1 MDKFLRD
8 FLDALPVFLCI
19 ADEETMRPVYY
30 NSTAGES
37 MASMSD
43 EGKRDFINDIIKY
56 KNILKFCEGANNER
70 GRWFD
75 LSNTKC
81 EWLDG
86 RQHILITGVDNSKSI
101 TNEEMMTIAN
111 YTDSLTGIYNRKIGL
126 EMLTKFVNELK
137 PGSLPFTA
145 CFVDLNDLKYV
156 NDKFGH
162 QWGDKYI
169 TTVVGEIKKSI
180 RLSDVFARMGGDE
193 FLVIF
198 PRCTSDIV
206 IKIFEDVS
214 KQLDEVNNNNNPKT
228 YYSISYGILEV
239 SAECNHNVE
248 SILSEAGAIMY
259 KMKNEYK
266 AIRTLPE

>member
-1 MDKFLRD
+1 MDSFLRN
-8 FLDALPVFLCI
+8 FMDALPIFICV
-19 ADEETMRPVYY
+19 ADEETMTPVYC
-30 NSTAGES
+30 NNTAEES
-37 MASMSD
+37 LENMSEQD
-43 EGKRDFINDIIKY
+43 KCDFINDVLKY
-56 KNILKFCEGANNER
+56 DNILKYCEGVSTER

-75 LSNTKC
+75 LRSTKC

-86 RQHILITGVDNSKSI
+86 KQHILITGIDNSKSI
-101 TNEEMMTIAN
+101 TNEELMTIAN

-137 PGSLPFTA
+137 LDSPPFTV

-156 NDKFGH
+156 NDKYGH
-162 QWGDKYI
+162 QSGDKYI
-169 TTVVGEIKKSI
+169 KTVVENIKKCI

-198 PRCTSDIV
+198 PKCTSDIV
-206 IKIFEDVS
+206 INIFDDVS
-214 KQLDEVNNNNNPKT
+214 KKLDEENNKNNPKT

-239 SAECNHNVE
+239 TAKKENHVE

-259 KMKNEYK
+259 TMKNEYK